1 MRRSVVVALAAG
13 LALIGLV
20 TVVVLA
26 HSPLTIFAANS
37 VSGQNYIELEERGK
51 LSTCQAAATIP
62 RGTSAIQ
69 IGIEG
74 LHFSPGVTVKI
85 LTGSRVLAE
94 GRQIAGGPS
103 IPTVTVPVKPL
114 AHPVS
119 NARICTTVGPA
130 VEPIRFYG
138 APKHSSTAQT
148 ANPLQQAELHMAY
161 LHPGS
166 KSWWSFAPSVVK
178 HLGLGHA
185 PGGKWTAFL
194 VLILMLTAVAIASR
208 LILEE
213 LR

>member
-1 MRRSVVVALAAG
+1 MRRSVVIALAAG
-13 LALIGLV
+13 LAVIGLV
-20 TVVVLA
+20 TVAVLA
-26 HSPLTIFAANS
+26 RSPLTIAATNS
-37 VSGQNYIELEERGK
+37 VSGQNYIELEEKGK
-51 LSTCQAAATIP
+51 LSTCQPAGTIP

-85 LTGSRVLAE
+85 LTGSGVLAE
-94 GRQIAGGPS
+94 GQRIAGGPS

-114 AHPVS
+114 AQAIS
-119 NARICTTVGPA
+119 QARICTTVGPA

-138 APKHSSTAQT
+138 SPKHSSTAQ
-148 ANPLQQAELHMAY
+148 ANPLQEAELHMAY
-161 LHPGS
+161 LRPGS

-178 HLGLGHA
+178 HMGLGHA
-185 PGGKWTAFL
+185 PSGKWVAFL
-194 VLILMLTAVAIASR
+194 VLILMLTAIVIASR

>member
-13 LALIGLV
+13 LAVIGLV
-20 TVVVLA
+20 TAAVLA
-26 HSPLTIFAANS
+26 HSPLTIAATNS
-37 VSGQNYIELEERGK
+37 VSRQNYIELEEKGK
-51 LSTCQAAATIP
+51 LSTCQPAGTIP

-94 GRQIAGGPS
+94 GQRIAGGPS

-114 AHPVS
+114 ARAIS
-119 NARICTTVGPA
+119 QARICTTVGPA

-138 APKHSSTAQT
+138 APKHSSAAQ
-148 ANPLQQAELHMAY
+148 ANPLQEAELHMAY
-161 LHPGS
+161 LRPGS

-185 PGGKWTAFL
+185 PSGKWVAFL
-194 VLILMLTAVAIASR
+194 VLILMLTAIAIASR